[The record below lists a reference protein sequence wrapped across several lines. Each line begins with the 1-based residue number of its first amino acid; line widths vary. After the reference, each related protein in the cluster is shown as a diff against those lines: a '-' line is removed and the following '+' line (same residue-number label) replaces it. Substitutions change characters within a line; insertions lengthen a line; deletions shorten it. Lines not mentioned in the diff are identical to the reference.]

1 MNIAKL
7 RAEIVYRYKTQ
18 TAFASAIGWTENKLS
33 KMMTG
38 KYKPDTD
45 EVAKIVEALRLD
57 ERQYCDI
64 FLPSLSPI
72 GDKRTAV

>member
-1 MNIAKL
+1 MDIAKL

-45 EVAKIVEALRLD
+45 EVAGIADALNLN

-64 FLPSLSPI
+64 FLPRKSPN
-72 GDKRTAV
+72 GDKGTTA